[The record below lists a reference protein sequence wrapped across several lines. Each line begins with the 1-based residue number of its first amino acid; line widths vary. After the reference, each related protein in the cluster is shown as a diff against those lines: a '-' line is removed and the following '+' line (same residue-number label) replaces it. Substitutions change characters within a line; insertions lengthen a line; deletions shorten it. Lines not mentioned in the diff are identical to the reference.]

1 MATSA
6 ADRRKERAEQAAR
19 VFGEQADAALD
30 ALELLDLAWHDCYG
44 ESAPPQR
51 VVEDVWVVADAN
63 LARFVSAA
71 RLAVID
77 FRDLRLN
84 ADALRQG
91 S

>member
-1 MATSA
+1 MVSSA
-6 ADRRKERAEQAAR
+6 ASRRNERAEQAAQ
-19 VFGEQADAALD
+19 VFGEEADAALD

-44 ESAPPQR
+44 ESTPPQQ

-71 RLAVID
+71 RLAVTD
-77 FRDLRLN
+77 FRDLRLS